1 LSFQLQN
8 SSVIDSENIF
18 MATLGTLYLTPNTLG
33 DDARAEQLPYVL
45 PSETITF
52 TAKLQHWIVEDVK
65 TARAFLKAI
74 HSISPLACSIQE
86 MQMHEWRGA
95 ARNAKYGDS
104 VKPPDLLKPLLAGH
118 DMGLMSEAGVPG
130 VADPGAELVLA
141 AHQLGAQVKP
151 LVGPSSILLGLMA
164 SGLNGQRF
172 AFQGYLLQDTHER
185 LTKLKQLETES
196 RKLQQT
202 QIWIETPYRNT
213 AMLMACMQALAP
225 QTLLCLGVNLSL
237 PSEMI
242 VTLPIAEWRKRY
254 PNEAACAAL
263 QNRPTVFL
271 LLA

>member
-1 LSFQLQN
+1 
-8 SSVIDSENIF
+8 
-18 MATLGTLYLTPNTLG
+18 MAKLGTLFLVPNTLG
-33 DDARAEQLPYVL
+33 NEGRTEQLPWVL
-45 PSETITF
+45 PPETMTC
-52 TAKLQHWIVEDVK
+52 ASKLKHWIVEDAK
-65 TARAFLKAI
+65 TARALLKAI
-74 HSISPLACSIQE
+74 DSASPLACTIQE
-86 MQMHEWRGA
+86 MQMSEWRGA

-104 VKPPDLLKPLLAGH
+104 VKPADLLKPLLAGN

-172 AFQGYLLQDTHER
+172 AFQGYLPHDTHER
-185 LTKLKQLETES
+185 SSKLKQLETES

-213 AMLMACMQALAP
+213 AMLMACMNSLAP
-225 QTLLCLGVNLSL
+225 QTLLCLGIDLSL

-242 VTLPIAEWRKRY
+242 CTLSITEWRKRY
-254 PNEAACAAL
+254 PNEAACTSL

>member
-1 LSFQLQN
+1 
-8 SSVIDSENIF
+8 
-18 MATLGTLYLTPNTLG
+18 MAKLGTLFLVPNTLG
-33 DDARAEQLPYVL
+33 SEGRTEQLPCVL
-45 PSETITF
+45 PVETI
-52 TAKLQHWIVEDVK
+52 ACASKLKHWIVEDAK

-74 HSISPLACSIQE
+74 DSTSPLVCTIQE
-86 MQMHEWRGA
+86 MQMSEWRGA

-104 VKPPDLLKPLLAGH
+104 VKPADLLKPLLAGN

-141 AHQLGAQVKP
+141 AHKLGAQVKP

-172 AFQGYLLQDTHER
+172 AFQGYLPHDTHER
-185 LTKLKQLETES
+185 SSKLKQLETES

-213 AMLMACMQALAP
+213 AMLMACINSLAP
-225 QTLLCLGVNLSL
+225 QTQLCLGVDLSL
-237 PSEMI
+237 SSEMI
-242 VTLPIAEWRKRY
+242 ATLSIVEWRKRY
-254 PNEAACAAL
+254 PSEAACASL

>member
-1 LSFQLQN
+1 
-8 SSVIDSENIF
+8 
-18 MATLGTLYLTPNTLG
+18 MTKLGTLYLVPNTLG
-33 DDARAEQLPYVL
+33 DDDRNAQLPRVL
-45 PSETITF
+45 PSETITCI
-52 TAKLQHWIVEDVK
+52 AKLKHWIVEDAK
-65 TARAFLKAI
+65 TARAFLKAVDG
-74 HSISPLACSIQE
+74 ISPLTCTIQE
-86 MQMHEWRGA
+86 MQMSEWRGA

-104 VKPPDLLKPLLAGH
+104 VKPADLLKPLLAGN

-172 AFQGYLLQDTHER
+172 AFQGYLPQDAHER
-185 LTKLKQLETES
+185 SAKLKQLEAES
-196 RKLQQT
+196 RKLGQT

-213 AMLMACMQALAP
+213 AMLTACINSLAP
-225 QTLLCLGVNLSL
+225 DTLLCLGVDLSL
-237 PSEMI
+237 PTEMI
-242 VTLPIAEWRKRY
+242 VTLSIAEWRKRY
-254 PNEAACAAL
+254 PNEASCTSL

>member
-1 LSFQLQN
+1 
-8 SSVIDSENIF
+8 
-18 MATLGTLYLTPNTLG
+18 MAKLGTLFLVPNTLG
-33 DDARAEQLPYVL
+33 NENRADQLPWILSV
-45 PSETITF
+45 ETI
-52 TAKLQHWIVEDVK
+52 ACIARLQHWIVEDAK

-74 HSISPLACSIQE
+74 DGTSPLACTIQE
-86 MQMHEWRGA
+86 MQMSEWRGA

-104 VKPPDLLKPLLAGH
+104 IKPADLLKPLLTGY

-141 AHQLGAQVKP
+141 AHRLGAQVKP

-172 AFQGYLLQDTHER
+172 AFQGYLPQDTHER
-185 LTKLKQLETES
+185 SSKLKQLETES
-196 RKLQQT
+196 RKQQQT

-213 AMLMACMQALAP
+213 AMLMACLNSLAP
-225 QTLLCLGVNLSL
+225 QTQLCLGIDLSL

-254 PNEAACAAL
+254 PNESTCVPL
-263 QNRPTVFL
+263 QNKQTVFL